1 MNAEKEFRDD
11 SNETSC
17 FCKFRLKADGKFDE
31 TSFRISSFPWAIN
44 RVKQK
49 QIELNQWDDDFHEY
63 EKRLFMQLFAW
74 DEVVDYEKCRQIVN
88 QKIFVGRP
96 SETLFG
102 YTLQNCFFAECG
114 RVEGDYV
121 ISCQGG
127 YCVV

>member
-1 MNAEKEFRDD
+1 MQICAVVAISQALGDTVGQVVFRKETPSARIGNTVCRTYDAAERTIFFD
-11 SNETSC
+11 S
-17 FCKFRLKADGKFDE
+17 F
-31 TSFRISSFPWAIN
+31 
-44 RVKQK
+44 
-49 QIELNQWDDDFHEY
+49 
-63 EKRLFMQLFAW
+63 FAG
-74 DEVVDYEKCRQIVN
+74 IVN

-127 YCVV
+127 T